1 MDLLAAWMPWIKF
14 VHLSALLAWCACLL
28 ALPSLLALFPLTEG
42 RINRR
47 RLRAA
52 TRFVYIALAS
62 PAAVLAVVSGTAL
75 IHVMQVYAPWFFAK
89 LTLVA
94 AMVLFHAA
102 CGKLVLVL
110 RERPR
115 SGLPGV
121 LLASAALPL
130 ALMLGV
136 LWLVLAQPQWDVP
149 ALPFSPPR
157 LR

>member
-14 VHLSALLAWCACLL
+14 VHLAALLAWCASLL
-28 ALPSLLALFPLTEG
+28 ALPLLLALFPRTEG
-42 RINRR
+42 KVSRR

-75 IHVMQVYAPWFFAK
+75 IHLMNVYAPWFFAK

-94 AMVLFHAA
+94 AMVLFHAG
-102 CGKLVLVL
+102 CGKLILVL

-115 SGLPGV
+115 MWSPGL
-121 LLASAALPL
+121 LLATAAVPV
-130 ALMLGV
+130 ALILGV
-136 LWLVLAQPQWDVP
+136 LWLVLAQP
-149 ALPFSPPR
+149 ALGPLSLPR

>member
-14 VHLSALLAWCACLL
+14 VHLSALLGWCASLL
-28 ALPSLLALFPLTEG
+28 ALPSLLALFPLTQG

-47 RLRAA
+47 RLRAG

-62 PAAVLAVVSGTAL
+62 PAAVIAVVSGTAL
-75 IHVMQVYAPWFFAK
+75 VHLMDAYAPWFFAK

-94 AMVLFHAA
+94 AMVLFHAG

-110 RERPR
+110 RERPGMW
-115 SGLPGV
+115 SPGL
-121 LLASAALPL
+121 LLALASLPL
-130 ALMLGV
+130 ALILGV
-136 LWLVLAQPQWDVP
+136 LWLVLAQP
-149 ALPFSPPR
+149 ALDLVSLPR

>member
-14 VHLSALLAWCACLL
+14 VHLAALLAWCACLL
-28 ALPSLLALFPLTEG
+28 ALPSLLALFPLAHG
-42 RINRR
+42 RVNRR

-75 IHVMQVYAPWFFAK
+75 IHLMNAYAPWFFAK

-94 AMVLFHAA
+94 AMVLFHAG

-115 SGLPGV
+115 CWPPGL
-121 LLASAALPL
+121 LLAMAGLPL
-130 ALMLGV
+130 ALILGV
-136 LWLVLAQPQWDVP
+136 LWLVLAQP
-149 ALPFSPPR
+149 ALGPFSLPR

>member
-1 MDLLAAWMPWIKF
+1 MHLLTAWMPWIKF
-14 VHLSALLAWCACLL
+14 VHLAALSAWCACLV
-28 ALPSLLALFPLTEG
+28 ALPSLLATIPVTEG
-42 RINRR
+42 RVARR

-52 TRFVYIALAS
+52 TRFVYIAIAS

-75 IHVMQVYAPWFFAK
+75 IHLMNVYAPWFFVK

-110 RERPR
+110 REQPK
-115 SGLPGV
+115 SWAPAV
-121 LLASAALPL
+121 LLAMAVLPCL
-130 ALMLGV
+130 LIPAV
-136 LWLVLAQPQWDVP
+136 LWLVLAQPQWTVP
-149 ALPFSPPR
+149 EFLSLPR